1 MKKRLFMLSFIALS
15 CITMMAASCSTPS
28 VGEFNLTSPNNVL
41 KVTLDNTSGKMTYK
55 LSKDGVQ
62 LFNDSE
68 ISILNDTSV
77 TVKGVTKG
85 SNSSTWKPTWGQFSQ
100 IEDRHKSLVLTLNID
115 GREAQLEVR
124 LFDDGVGFRYKMDDY
139 KASEKAE
146 LLMEYNTYVED
157 LFYWSGYG
165 EGDLG
170 PYTVEDMMKRDAKAR
185 FTMPLV
191 VESSTNNYLA
201 FLESD
206 LFMTEGF
213 KTINIKF
220 NKSNAGFYSSNGV
233 SDIDIEEFVTPWR
246 VILVGEQAG
255 DLTTNNTSLN
265 LATECQLDDT
275 SWIKPGLSLWDWRAH
290 SHVAPDGFKYGID
303 TKSYFRFVDFAAK
316 WDLDYFLIDDAWYDK
331 VELGRIYPSSK
342 LDLPAVIEYAKQKD
356 VDLMLYYDRHRGY
369 YGDEDLF
376 KYYSS
381 LNMKGIK
388 YGFMG
393 SEVEFTQQS
402 VRESAAQKLMINFHD
417 GPVPMTGLE
426 RTYPNAIS
434 REYCHGQQ
442 DSRRAFTPEMFI
454 KMALVN
460 AVHGPLDMSNGNF
473 DLLEINSGVR
483 AKGPRKTDS
492 YFSTVV
498 SEVARVIIINTGLAA
513 IPDAPDCYDAKAD
526 LFELIAKT
534 PIGKW
539 DESVVVNSKFNQYI
553 TTARRHGSEWFVG
566 TVVGRECDALDI
578 ETSFLESGKE
588 YAVTYYVDG
597 DDAHCL
603 TNPESYC
610 IEEGR
615 IKGGETIKAKMAKGG
630 GHAMLIREL

>member
-1 MKKRLFMLSFIALS
+1 
-15 CITMMAASCSTPS
+15 MMASCSTPS
-28 VGEFNLTSPNNVL
+28 VGKYNLTSPNNTL
-41 KVTLDNTSGKMTYK
+41 KVTLDNTSGKMTYQ
-55 LSKDGVQ
+55 LSKGDVQ
-62 LFNDSE
+62 LVQNST
-68 ISILNDTSV
+68 ISILNDSLV
-77 TVKGVTKG
+77 TVKEMKKG
-85 SNSSTWKPTWGQFSQ
+85 SQNTTWKPTWGQFSQ
-100 IEDRHKSLVLTLNID
+100 IEDCHNSLTLTLDID
-115 GREAQLEVR
+115 GREAQLELR
-124 LFDDGVGFRYKMDDY
+124 LFDDGLGLRYHLDGY
-139 KASEKAE
+139 KASEKAT
-146 LLMEYNTYVED
+146 LFMEYNTYADD

-170 PYTVEDMMKRDAKAR
+170 GYSKESLKNRENNVRVS
-185 FTMPLV
+185 MPLV
-191 VESSTNNYLA
+191 VESSTNNYIA

-213 KTINIKF
+213 NCINIRF
-220 NKSNAGFYSSNGV
+220 DKSTSQFFSSNGVV

-255 DLTTNNTSLN
+255 DLVTNNTSLN

-275 SWIKPGLSLWDWRAH
+275 SWIKPGISLWDWRVH
-290 SHVAPDGFKYGID
+290 SHVAPDGFKYGIN
-303 TKSYFRFVDFAAK
+303 TESYFRFVDFAAK

-342 LDLPAVIEYAKQKD
+342 LDLPAVIEYAKQKE
-356 VDLMLYYDRHRGY
+356 VDLLLYYDRVHGY

-376 KYYSS
+376 KYYNS

-393 SEVEFTQQS
+393 SNVEFTKQS
-402 VRESAAQKLMINFHD
+402 VRESAKEKLMINFHD
-417 GPVPMTGLE
+417 GPAPMTGLE
-426 RTYPNAIS
+426 RTFPNAIS

-483 AKGPRKTDS
+483 AKGPRIAHS

-498 SEVARVIIINTGLAA
+498 SEVARIIIINTGLAA

-566 TVVGRECDALDI
+566 TVVGRECDKLDI
-578 ETSFLESGKE
+578 KTDFLQKDKE

-603 TNPESYC
+603 TNPESYR

-615 IKGGETIKAKMAKGG
+615 IKGGDTIKAKMAKGG
-630 GHAMLIREL
+630 GHAMLIREI